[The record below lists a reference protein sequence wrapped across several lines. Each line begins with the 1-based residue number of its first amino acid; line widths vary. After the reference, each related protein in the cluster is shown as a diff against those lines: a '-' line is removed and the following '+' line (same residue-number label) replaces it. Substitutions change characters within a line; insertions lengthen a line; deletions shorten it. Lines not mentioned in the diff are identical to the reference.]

1 MLKLRIRN
9 FLLWMSILSLII
21 LSSCDMSLMTQERIF
36 ESDIT
41 EFYYSNRVLLN
52 SAVQEYRTN
61 TEGKT
66 INIFYIENLVLD
78 GVPGLV
84 DETSEIVAWE
94 PETKTNYTEHIS
106 KYKNCV
112 ATLKLMNDYM
122 LKLGC
127 EQINVD
133 YDVAITTHDLRYYR
147 TIDKGDEHLG
157 IEFNFADIQCNFI
170 YRLIYSETD
179 LTDFPDELTPID
191 NNWYFQIW

>member
-9 FLLWMSILSLII
+9 FLLWLSTLSLII
-21 LSSCDMSLMTQERIF
+21 LSSCDISLMTQERIF

-52 SAVQEYRTN
+52 SAVQEYKTN

-84 DETSEIVAWE
+84 DETSEIVVWE

-127 EQINVD
+127 EQIYVD
-133 YDVAITTHDLRYYR
+133 YDVSITTHDLRYYR

-157 IEFNFADIQCNFI
+157 IAFEFTDIQSHI
-170 YRLIYSETD
+170 TYRLIYSETD
-179 LTDFPDELTPID
+179 LTDFPDEVTLID